1 MVFSRILTDKNKKN
15 DFIKTIT
22 NSSSLTSKLVNNFT
36 EIVNDIADEYKNEI
50 KEEEKFYNKFKK
62 TKEYK
67 EYTEGIET
75 LLYPKGKVRKF
86 TYTTVP
92 DISKEETQKANI
104 SEIYS
109 TTNTNTNTSTF
120 DGKSKLDS

>member
-15 DFIKTIT
+15 EFIKKIT
-22 NSSSLTSKLVNNFT
+22 NSSSLTSKLIKKFT
-36 EIVNDIADEYKNEI
+36 DIVNDIADQYENEI
-50 KEEEKFYNKFKK
+50 KEEEKFFNKFKK

-92 DISKEETQKANI
+92 DTSKEETQKANI